1 MSMSDAEDKPLDRLR
16 RARAITGAHDAR
28 KLYADWAEHY
38 DNDIYDALGITGSAR
53 IAELLQTHCAPH
65 PGLSVLDAGCGTGM
79 LGKLLHERGYGQID
93 GLDISPEMLA
103 VARRKQVYRH
113 LADADLNH
121 AFSAPVPAY
130 GAIVSAGTFVHGHV
144 GATGFRQLF
153 DLLKP
158 GGVMACAISMTIW
171 QDADVARIIAALPAH
186 TLSNTVEAVIPEGEP
201 DTLMLVLQRR
211 G

>member
-1 MSMSDAEDKPLDRLR
+1 MQAV
-16 RARAITGAHDAR
+16 ARAC
-28 KLYADWAEHY
+28 WASCCM
-38 DNDIYDALGITGSAR
+38 NAAT
-53 IAELLQTHCAPH
+53 
-65 PGLSVLDAGCGTGM
+65 
-79 LGKLLHERGYGQID
+79 GQID

-186 TLSNTVEAVIPEGEP
+186 TLSNTVEAVIPGQANRTRSCWSCVGAADRLRQQRRP
-201 DTLMLVLQRR
+201 GGVQPARRFHFIMLVIRKSF
-211 G
+211 GV